1 MWNCFILNL
10 TTAHADTKIKTSLL
24 VSIIDDPYSNKQI
37 AVIKKN
43 DGYNISANKS
53 VEGLTDEYGHE
64 AGYMSA
70 VLKWASSY
78 NIGMELTNE
87 NSQFY
92 KISLINTIDTKTI
105 TFSIG
110 YNIGGEIKVSDKAD
124 GGSCFKIKFD
134 QIDTNNLD
142 KRL

>member
-1 MWNCFILNL
+1 M
-10 TTAHADTKIKTSLL
+10 KTSLL

-37 AVIKKN
+37 AVIKT
-43 DGYNISANKS
+43 DGNNISANKS

-64 AGYMSA
+64 AGYMSS

-92 KISLINTIDTKTI
+92 KVSPINTIDTKTI
-105 TFSIG
+105 TSSIG

-124 GGSCFKIKFD
+124 GGGVALK
-134 QIDTNNLD
+134 
-142 KRL
+142 